1 MIREARNAILIEG
14 KSGRVSQVPIDPTET
29 ILQGDLLF
37 FNTGGA
43 ANLATK
49 ITTAADGATFIGVAD
64 HSNPQA
70 TAGSLTSDY
79 TKSYL
84 NVVQLGL
91 VAMIAGAAETLTAF
105 QPLEMVTDA
114 QHVKSSSTATQIVGV
129 VDPGWAG
136 GGAGKTVAI
145 GDVIKMWLRVDSDYM
160 AFGGRDAT

>member
-1 MIREARNAILIEG
+1 MVREARNASKIEA
-14 KSGRVSQVPIDPTET
+14 KSGRISQLPIDPTET
-29 ILQGDLLF
+29 IMQGDLLF
-37 FNTGGA
+37 WDTSLK
-43 ANLATK
+43 LATK
-49 ITTAADGATFIGVAD
+49 MTTAADGATFVGVSD
-64 HSNPQA
+64 HSNPQT

-84 NVVQLGL
+84 NAIQIGL
-91 VAMIAGAAETLTAF
+91 VEMIAGANETLTAF

-129 VDPGWAG
+129 VDPGWSG

-145 GDVIKMWLRVDSDYM
+145 GDTIKLWLRVDSDYM

>member
-1 MIREARNAILIEG
+1 MIREARNASKIAA
-14 KSGRVSQVPIDPTET
+14 KSGDLSQLPIDPTET

-37 FNTGGA
+37 WDTSLK
-43 ANLATK
+43 LATK
-49 ITTAADGATFIGVAD
+49 MTTAADGATFCGVSD

-79 TKSYL
+79 TLPYTKVL
-84 NVVQLGL
+84 QIGL
-91 VAMIAGAAETLTAF
+91 VEMIAGAAETLTAF

-129 VDPGWAG
+129 VDPGWSG
-136 GGAGKTVAI
+136 GGVGKTVAI